1 MLQETPDDGRHL
13 DVVADA
19 LHAGA
24 QAADAAHLEPDAH
37 ALHGSPVQGPDNV
50 FIHQLVAFEN
60 DFAVSI
66 LLVQGRFAL
75 DHIQQGAAHG
85 QRGDEQFPVLLA
97 VGVSG
102 HDIEEIGDVRADVR
116 VGSPMSVY
124 ILAVEG
130 L

>member
-1 MLQETPDDGRHL
+1 M
-13 DVVADA
+13 
-19 LHAGA
+19 
-24 QAADAAHLEPDAH
+24 
-37 ALHGSPVQGPDNV
+37 

-60 DFAVSI
+60 DFAVSV

-85 QRGDEQFPVLLA
+85 QRGDEQLPVLLA

-116 VGSPMSVY
+116 VGGDQPMSVY